1 MLKRFILS
9 LVLLVVT
16 MSSNAQIIKSK
27 YDSIQDRRMEV
38 VQFKLKKFHDQ
49 YYRGAALWYI
59 SLPITAIAMYNVA
72 DNGPATVYAGLG
84 LNLLG
89 TIIMIASHKH
99 LREAYKVGTLMPVDH
114 YYQEY
119 HQNK

>member
-1 MLKRFILS
+1 MLKKLILS
-9 LVLLVVT
+9 LVLLVIT

-49 YYRGAALWYI
+49 YYRGAALWY
-59 SLPITAIAMYNVA
+59 LGLAITAISIPNVA
-72 DNGPATVYAGLG
+72 DNGPGGVYAGLG
-84 LNLLG
+84 LNFLG
-89 TIIMIASHKH
+89 SVIMIASHKQ

>member
-1 MLKRFILS
+1 MKKLFLV
-9 LVLLVVT
+9 LVLLVITV
-16 MSSNAQIIKSK
+16 SSNAQIIKSK

-49 YYRGAALWYI
+49 YYRGAALWYVGLAI
-59 SLPITAIAMYNVA
+59 SAIAIPNTIG
-72 DNGPATVYAGLG
+72 NGPGPLYLGLG
-84 LNLLG
+84 LNFIG
-89 TIIMIASHKH
+89 SIIMIASHKQ

-119 HQNK
+119 YQNK

>member
-1 MLKRFILS
+1 MLKKLFLA
-9 LVLLVVT
+9 LVLLVIT
-16 MSSNAQIIKSK
+16 MSSNAQIIKSQ

-49 YYRGAALWYI
+49 YYRGAALWY
-59 SLPITAIAMYNVA
+59 LGLAITAISIPNVA
-72 DNGPATVYAGLG
+72 DNGPGTVYAGVG

-89 TIIMIASHKH
+89 TIVMIASHKQ

-119 HQNK
+119 YQNK

>member
-1 MLKRFILS
+1 MKKLFLV
-9 LVLLVVT
+9 LVLLVIT
-16 MSSNAQIIKSK
+16 MSSNAQIIKSQ

-59 SLPITAIAMYNVA
+59 SLPITAIAIHNMEG
-72 DNGPATVYAGLG
+72 NGPGTVYAGLG

-89 TIIMIASHKH
+89 TIVMIASHKH
-99 LREAYKVGTLMPVDH
+99 LLEAYKVGTLMPVDH

-119 HQNK
+119 YQNK